1 MLSLTANPSSLVPHT
16 PQLSVPHNFPYPTAS
31 ILHGFP
37 YFMASHASQVLI
49 PHDFTPHVQ
58 AQYRSEVRRFTSMA
72 SLSILPYDLFCK
84 YPVSLEYADDGI
96 LREGGEGYVSGGG
109 CTDMARS
116 DSIQFPVGIIPGLI
130 IELSSS

>member
-1 MLSLTANPSSLVPHT
+1 
-16 PQLSVPHNFPYPTAS
+16 
-31 ILHGFP
+31 
-37 YFMASHASQVLI
+37 MASHASQVLI

-84 YPVSLEYADDGI
+84 YPVSLESADDGI
-96 LREGGEGYVSGGG
+96 LREGGEGYV
-109 CTDMARS
+109 S